1 MEHIEVTVLMDSS
14 LQKNR
19 FNVIFMI
26 KPRHAGRLKHRYRRK
41 KNSVGAL
48 VT

>member
-1 MEHIEVTVLMDSS
+1 
-14 LQKNR
+14 
-19 FNVIFMI
+19 MI
-26 KPRHAGRLKHRYRRK
+26 KPRHAGRLKYRYRRK